1 MATMTTTAASR
12 PKARAPRSSTLPRW
26 ATPPHGWQPYAIFL
40 GLPLW
45 WLAGLSFFM
54 WPLIVAPIV
63 YPLLRRGELR
73 VPRRFGIWVLF
84 VGWMIASGI
93 ELQSSSRVIAWSW
106 RLSFYLSATVL
117 FLWIYNASRE
127 RIPTRAVINGMA
139 GFWVCVI
146 YGGWLAVV
154 YPTLQLN
161 SPAEYIFP
169 HSLLNNTY
177 FYAHV
182 HLQVA
187 EVQRFLGFEEGRPQT
202 FFAYTNAWGS
212 TCAMLTPVA
221 LAALAAKPGRVWGR
235 VLKVTL
241 GLSVVPIIFSLNRGL
256 WLSLGIGLA
265 YAAVRFGALRDVRRV
280 MRVLGAVVV
289 VGAVIAFS
297 PLGGLVS
304 GRFSHQ
310 TGDTSRLARDQAAQ
324 SQIAASPVLGYGAPQ
339 QNTAVTHT
347 QKSVG
352 TESEIFMLL
361 YSHGVPAL
369 FLFGTWMAY
378 TIVRTAKARTRDSPA
393 LFWIHV
399 ALIVAFVQAPYYEL
413 TERMPFM
420 LVFAA
425 LLYRDIALQSE
436 LRFEDRARA
445 RLRGWRIRRPSPA
458 LSLDAD

>member
-1 MATMTTTAASR
+1 MTTTAVSR
-12 PKARAPRSSTLPRW
+12 RRLRALPSSTLPRW
-26 ATPPHGWQPYAIFL
+26 ATPPQGWQPYAIFL

-73 VPRRFGIWVLF
+73 APRRFGIWLLF
-84 VGWMIASGI
+84 IGWMIASGV
-93 ELQSSSRVIAWSW
+93 ELNSPTRMIAWSW
-106 RLSFYLSATVL
+106 RLSFYISGTIL
-117 FLWIYNASRE
+117 FLWIYNATRD
-127 RIPTRAVINGMA
+127 RVPTRAVINGMA
-139 GFWVCVI
+139 GFWVAVI

-161 SPAEYIFP
+161 SPAEYVFP

-177 FYAHV
+177 FYSHV

-187 EVQRFLGFEEGRPQT
+187 EVQRFLGFNEGRPQT

-212 TCAMLTPVA
+212 TCAMLTPIA
-221 LAALAAKPGRVWGR
+221 LAALAAKPGRTWGR
-235 VLKVTL
+235 VLKITM

-265 YAAVRFGALRDVRRV
+265 YAAVRFGALRDIRRV

-289 VGAVIAFS
+289 VGLIIAVS

-310 TGDTSRLARDQAAQ
+310 TGDTSRLARDQVAQ
-324 SQIAASPVLGYGAPQ
+324 TQIAASPLLGYGAPQ
-339 QNTAVTHT
+339 QNTALTHT

-352 TESEIFMLL
+352 TESEIFLL
-361 YSHGVPAL
+361 LFSHGVPAL
-369 FLFGTWMAY
+369 FLFGAWMMY
-378 TIVRTAKARTRDSPA
+378 TIVRSGRTRSRDSPA
-393 LFWIHV
+393 LFWVHV
-399 ALIVAFVQAPYYEL
+399 ALIVAFVQSPYYEL
-413 TERMPFM
+413 TERIPFM
-420 LVFAA
+420 LAFAA
-425 LLYRDIALQSE
+425 LLYRDMAWQSE
-436 LRFEDRARA
+436 LRSVDRAKERM
-445 RLRGWRIRRPSPA
+445 RGWRLRRPPAPA
-458 LSLDAD
+458 LSLDGD